1 MAKHPVMR
9 TDSLRS
15 IRIPDL
21 MGGLNLR
28 DSVSMINDNQL
39 TDAVNVWWADGTLR
53 TRLGVTEKS
62 VTKLSGDPQKLI
74 AQTVINHD
82 CTKEAN
88 GEKAN
93 LCSVKSV
100 YDFSETKEVDVYD
113 DNNKPTGEKVIQTTV
128 ITKTVIN
135 FFWSYDNRDVALA
148 PLEVEEVSSYFAVW
162 HNNSLYVFVSNKKI
176 YKYVESVNRWNEI
189 NEDTNDELG
198 GEKIY
203 VPLVAAYCKTNGSTS
218 MSADEVLANAVQ
230 YEGYNLLSNYYRMQY
245 EAFNYEVATKPSGTD
260 STALTHK
267 MTYFL
272 LENISNEKYE
282 GKTITVI
289 HKKNGIEYTHTVT
302 LNNITGNAYFEEATA
317 KGDDF
322 KIKVMGNKVY
332 FMKGTSIADINEN
345 DAYSTIEITAPYIPD
360 NREQELNKVFG
371 MKRTSWYGGSSG
383 GIDGGTRLFLC
394 GNDNEKALVMWSG
407 RNNPLYFPENS
418 YFYVGE
424 ESSAVTGFGKQS
436 NLLVIFKND
445 ETWYTQY
452 YRNNEIT
459 ADQLINQSVVDYTAS
474 SVYFPL
480 TQINSTIGC
489 IYPDTVALCRNRLVW
504 LSRGGKVYT
513 LISENQYNERTIFC
527 VSEMVMSGIKSETAK
542 PTAVD
547 WNEHY
552 VLSFGNKFYLMDYNS
567 YGFQY
572 ITSYSK
578 TEDSN
583 AKIPWYYWEV
593 PTIEKQ
599 SALIENTALKSVFV
613 KNNVIY
619 TCNTVENQNVDI
631 TADGKEE
638 KINCNFTTKLFDF
651 DAPSYKK
658 NIQIVNLLVG
668 NNGGD
673 TIKVEFVTDTGAE
686 WQSIELT
693 EEETNLRSAGYIT
706 NKSIFPCIKNV
717 RIFGVKVSSKGLLA
731 VDGMQFNFRILG
743 GIR

>member
-1 MAKHPVMR
+1 MSRHPVMR
-9 TDSLRS
+9 TEALRS

-28 DSVSMINDNQL
+28 DSVSMVNDNQM
-39 TDAVNVWWADGTLR
+39 TDAVNMWWADGTLR
-53 TRLGVTEKS
+53 TRLGVTEKN
-62 VTKLSGDPQKLI
+62 VAKLNVVPIDKLASQNI
-74 AQTVINHD
+74 YKHD
-82 CTKEAN
+82 CSKETN

-100 YDFSETKEVDVYD
+100 YDLSTTETVIEYD
-113 DNNKPTGEKVIQTTV
+113 DTGKEIGTTKRT
-128 ITKTVIN
+128 IISIKTVIN
-135 FFWSYDNRDVALA
+135 FFWSYDNREVALA
-148 PLEVEEVSSYFAVW
+148 PLEFNEIEEISNYFAVW

-189 NEDTNDELG
+189 KEDSEDELG

-203 VPLVAAYCKTNGSTS
+203 VPLVAAYCKTNGSV
-218 MSADEVLANAVQ
+218 MMPVDEVIASGVQ
-230 YEGYNLLSNYYRMQY
+230 YEGYNLLSNYYRIQY
-245 EAFNYEVATKPSGTD
+245 EGFNYEVATGNEGGKS
-260 STALTHK
+260 HR

-272 LENISNEKYE
+272 LDSIAKDKYE
-282 GKTITVI
+282 GLPLTVKLTRGGSTYEHSVRLI
-289 HKKNGIEYTHTVT
+289 GATNGGIVMEGTV
-302 LNNITGNAYFEEATA
+302 G
-317 KGDDF
+317 GDGF
-322 KIKVMGNKVY
+322 KIEVRTNSVTFY
-332 FMKGTSIADINEN
+332 DDNDNVAQISENSLSTS
-345 DAYSTIEITAPYIPD
+345 IEITAPYIPD
-360 NREQELNKVFG
+360 NREQELNKIFG
-371 MKRTSWYGGSSG
+371 MKRTCWYGGSSE

-394 GNDNEKALVMWSG
+394 GNEGEKALVMWSG

-424 ESSAVTGFGKQS
+424 ESAAVTGFGKQS

-452 YRNNEIT
+452 YRNSEIT
-459 ADQLINQSVVDYTAS
+459 ADQLIDQSVVDYTAS

-480 TQINSTIGC
+480 SQINSSIGC
-489 IYPDTVALCRNRLVW
+489 TYPDTVALCRNRLVW

-527 VSEMVMSGIKSETAK
+527 VSEMVTGRLKDETAT
-542 PTAVD
+542 PTAID
-547 WNEHY
+547 WDEHY

-583 AKIPWYYWEV
+583 TKIPWYYWEV
-593 PTIEKQ
+593 P
-599 SALIENTALKSVFV
+599 LISNESVLLESSGFKAAFV
-613 KNNVIY
+613 KNNNICV
-619 TCNTVENQNVDI
+619 CDSSVGQNEDV
-631 TADGKEE
+631 TADGITE

-651 DAPSYKK
+651 DTPSYKK

-673 TIKVEFVTDTGAE
+673 TIKVEFVTERGT
-686 WQSIELT
+686 ELQ
-693 EEETNLRSAGYIT
+693 EFELNDEETNLRSTEYIT
-706 NKSIFPCIKNV
+706 NKSIFPCIKAV
-717 RIFGVKVSSKGLLA
+717 RLFGVKVSSKGLLA
-731 VDGMQFNFRILG
+731 VDGMQFNYRMLG

>member
-1 MAKHPVMR
+1 
-9 TDSLRS
+9 
-15 IRIPDL
+15 

-28 DSVSMINDNQL
+28 DSVSMVNDNQM
-39 TDAVNVWWADGTLR
+39 TDAVNMWWADGTLR
-53 TRLGVTEKS
+53 TRLGVTEKN
-62 VTKLSGDPQKLI
+62 VAKLNVAPVDKL
-74 AQTVINHD
+74 ASQNVYKHD
-82 CTKEAN
+82 CSKETN

-100 YDFSETKEVDVYD
+100 YDLSETKEVDVYD
-113 DNNKPTGEKVIQTTV
+113 DNNNPTGEKVIQTTI

-135 FFWSYDNRDVALA
+135 LFWSYDNHDVALA
-148 PLEVEEVSSYFAVW
+148 PLEFEDVEEVSSYFAVW

-189 NEDTNDELG
+189 KEDSEDELG

-203 VPLVAAYCKTNGSTS
+203 VPLVAAYCKTNGSTV
-218 MSADEVLANAVQ
+218 MATDEVIASGVQ
-230 YEGYNLLSNYYRMQY
+230 YEGYNLLSNYYRIQY
-245 EAFNYEVATKPSGTD
+245 EGFNYEVATGNEGGKS
-260 STALTHK
+260 HR

-272 LENISNEKYE
+272 LDSIVRDKYKGLLLTVKLTRGGSTYKHSVRLIGATNGGIVKE
-282 GKTITVI
+282 GTV
-289 HKKNGIEYTHTVT
+289 G
-302 LNNITGNAYFEEATA
+302 
-317 KGDDF
+317 GDGF
-322 KIKVMGNKVY
+322 KIEVRTNSVTFY
-332 FMKGTSIADINEN
+332 DSNDNVAQISENSLSTS
-345 DAYSTIEITAPYIPD
+345 IEITAPYIPD
-360 NREQELNKVFG
+360 DREQELNKLFG
-371 MKRTSWYGGSSG
+371 MKRTCWYGGSSE

-394 GNDNEKALVMWSG
+394 GNEGEKALVMWSG

-418 YFYVGE
+418 QFYVGE
-424 ESSAVTGFGKQS
+424 ESAAVTGFGKQS

-452 YRNNEIT
+452 YRNREIT
-459 ADQLINQSVVDYTAS
+459 ADQLIDQSVMDYTAS

-480 TQINSTIGC
+480 SQINSSIGC
-489 IYPDTVALCRNRLVW
+489 TYPDTVALCRNRLVW

-527 VSEMVMSGIKSETAK
+527 VSEMVTSRLKDETAT
-542 PTAVD
+542 PSAVD
-547 WNEHY
+547 WDEHY

-593 PTIEKQ
+593 P
-599 SALIENTALKSVFV
+599 LISNESVLLESSSFKAAFV
-613 KNNVIY
+613 KNNNICV
-619 TCNTVENQNVDI
+619 CNTSVGQNEDV
-631 TADGKEE
+631 TADGIIE

-651 DAPSYKK
+651 DTPSYKK

-673 TIKVEFVTDTGAE
+673 TIKVEFVTERGT
-686 WQSIELT
+686 ELQ
-693 EEETNLRSAGYIT
+693 EFELNDEETNLRSAGYIT
-706 NKSIFPCIKNV
+706 NKTLFPCIKNV